1 MKLRYAALAL
11 ALLGGYLLLPAQT
24 RARWV
29 GPQRYDDIA
38 PLSSWTIARSFDQA
52 ELCEATPQQA
62 GDAAIGPA
70 HPVCIVVDD
79 PRLKPY

>member
-11 ALLGGYLLLPAQT
+11 ALLGGYLMLPAQT

-29 GPQRYDDIA
+29 GPERYDDLA
-38 PLSSWTIARSFDQA
+38 PLSSWTITRSFDNA
-52 ELCEATPQQA
+52 ALCEATQQQA
-62 GDAAIGPA
+62 GDAAIGTGHA
-70 HPVCIVVDD
+70 VCIATDD